1 MLQLDD
7 DGRSMNRRQFWCA
20 LGTGALSL
28 AARAAPWPDITPGA
42 VLRFPRDH
50 GAHPEFRT
58 EWWYLTGW
66 LRDDSGR
73 DLGVQI
79 TFFRSRPR
87 LQDESASRFA
97 PDQLL
102 FAHAAIADPRRARL
116 QTDQRAARAGFDLAE
131 ASTITTDVRID
142 DWRLALSGDRYRAVV
157 RGREFDLDIE
167 GAATQPI
174 LLQGD
179 AGFSRKG
186 PKPFQASRYYSRPH
200 LGVTG
205 TLMHDGQR
213 TSVVGTAWLDHE
225 WSSDLLDTA
234 ATGWDWCGI
243 NLLDGGALMA
253 FRIRDGNGN
262 AIWAGGCRRQSSGKT
277 ITVPPSGIA
286 FSPQRHWT
294 SPRTGTRYP
303 VRMGVMVAGEVLSL
317 EPLFDDQELDA
328 RASTGTVYWEG
339 AVRALAEQREVG
351 RGYLEL
357 TGYHERV
364 RL

>member
-1 MLQLDD
+1 MK
-7 DGRSMNRRQFWCA
+7 RRQFCSA

-28 AARAAPWPDITPGA
+28 ATRAAPWPDITPGE

-66 LRDDSGR
+66 LRDESGR
-73 DLGVQI
+73 DVGVQI
-79 TFFRSRPR
+79 TFFRTRPR
-87 LQDESASRFA
+87 LQEESASRFA
-97 PDQLL
+97 PSQLL

-116 QTDQRAARAGFDLAE
+116 QTDQRAVRAGFDLAL
-131 ASTITTDVRID
+131 ASAVTTDIQMD
-142 DWRLALSGDRYRAVV
+142 DWRLVLSGNRYRAVV

-186 PKPFQASRYYSRPH
+186 PKPRQASRYYSRPH

-205 TLMHDGQR
+205 TLLRGGQR

-234 ATGWDWCGI
+234 GTGWDWCGI
-243 NLLDGGALMA
+243 NLHDGGAVMA
-253 FRIRDGNGN
+253 FRIRDRNAS
-262 AIWAGGCRRQSSGKT
+262 AIWAGGCRRYASGKT
-277 ITVPPSGIA
+277 ITFLPSEVA
-286 FSPQRHWT
+286 FSPQRRWT

-303 VRMGVMVAGEVLSL
+303 VQMVIAAAGEILTI

-339 AVRALAEQREVG
+339 AVRALADEREIG